1 MTSDAVSRSHRSPD
15 LAGKC
20 ALITGSVQG
29 LGLAAAD
36 RFAEAGCHIV
46 LNGFAAPDQVTA
58 TRSRIEERYGVRTLY
73 CGSDLRQPA
82 EIEEMFVTIVRTFGS
97 IDILINNA
105 VVRHTAP
112 IDQFPAERWN
122 EALAVNLSA
131 AFHTIR
137 LAIPHMRRTGWGRII
152 NVSSIYGLRAATD
165 RIGYVT
171 TKTGL
176 IGMTRAVALETL
188 GQNITCNA
196 VCPGTTRTPVHEA
209 TIADMMAVERL
220 SRADAERRLLA
231 GKQPTGRL
239 IAAEDVAALMVF
251 LCGPESSDITGAALP
266 IDGGWSA
273 Q

>member
-1 MTSDAVSRSHRSPD
+1 MTGRLDGRVALVTGAGQGIGRAV
-15 LAGKC
+15 
-20 ALITGSVQG
+20 AL
-29 LGLAAAD
+29 
-36 RFAEAGCHIV
+36 RFAREGACVAALDIDGASAERTAGELGGRSLAV
-46 LNGFAAPDQVTA
+46 RADVADSAAIDAAVH
-58 TRSRIEERYGVRTLY
+58 EVERTLGPVDVLANIGGVY
-73 CGSDLRQPA
+73 G
-82 EIEEMFVTIVRTFGS
+82 
-97 IDILINNA
+97 
-105 VVRHTAP
+105 RHAP
-112 IDQFPAERWN
+112 IREQTLENWQRVLD
-122 EALAVNLSA
+122 VNLTGGFICA
-131 AFHTIR
+131 KR
-137 LAIPHMRRTGWGRII
+137 VLRGMVDRRWGRII